1 MRIGTWLLQN
11 SQWAIN
17 HSFKVHTG
25 NYGLCNK
32 VIDFNGTLSELCFR
46 YRFFIIKF
54 QRPTFVR
61 TFEQSVLQGHRF
73 HWSIGTLRVMG
84 LWTTGHSGGI
94 GTRENSVC
102 FSQTLTLEMKIIYF
116 SVDWKVRRNNE
127 GIIFYLSNE
136 RFMRHFFLFFFYF
149 LFLHSEQK

>member
-17 HSFKVHTG
+17 HSFNVHTG

-32 VIDFNGTLSELCFR
+32 VIDFNGTLKQSELCFR

-116 SVDWKVRRNNE
+116 SVDWKNVKISLPRFIKYSTKLSKLYMLINNWK
-127 GIIFYLSNE
+127 IIWY
-136 RFMRHFFLFFFYF
+136 
-149 LFLHSEQK
+149 KI